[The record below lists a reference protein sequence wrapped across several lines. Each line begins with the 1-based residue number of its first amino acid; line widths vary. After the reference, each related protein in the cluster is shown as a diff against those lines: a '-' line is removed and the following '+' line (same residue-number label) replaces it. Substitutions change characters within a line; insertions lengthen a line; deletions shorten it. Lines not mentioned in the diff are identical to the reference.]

1 MTTPEV
7 HGRDVVEVRRAQA
20 GELAAAGEV
29 TVTAYQSDGFA
40 PPHYVDRLRD
50 AATRDREAELWLAVD
65 DESAVL
71 GCVTYCPPGSPWRE
85 IAVDD
90 SEGEFRMLAVAPAA
104 RGRGVGRTLVERC
117 LERTRELGQLRL
129 VLCTERGMAAA
140 HRLYAGFGFT
150 RLPERDWSPVPGVDL
165 LAYGLDL

>member
-1 MTTPEV
+1 ML
-7 HGRDVVEVRRAQA
+7 EVRRALA
-20 GELAAAGEV
+20 DELAAAGDV
-29 TVTAYQSDGFA
+29 TVAAYDADGFA
-40 PPHYVDRLRD
+40 GPHYVERLRD
-50 AATRDREAELWLAVD
+50 AATRDREAEVWVAVD
-65 DESAVL
+65 DESTVV

-90 SEGEFRMLAVAPAA
+90 SEGEFRMLAVTPAA
-104 RGRGVGRTLVERC
+104 RGHGVGRTLVQHC
-117 LERTRELGQLRL
+117 LERTRELDQRRL

-150 RLPERDWSPVPGVDL
+150 RLPERDWAPLPGINL